1 MILEILQG
9 LWKWIKWI
17 LAIIIVGLLIL
28 ALRVFVLDKDYDGVK
43 RVADR
48 TSKINGS
55 STSTTDTVDGKSG
68 TTGGELANSAKGIA
82 NAAATGYKGDAEHDY
97 NASNFDEWFL
107 MYEGEH
113 YDGAIRN
120 MLEHQIENSKGNFY
134 ARTSITAV
142 GFADDMEIVYEGD
155 VEAYQNAI
163 RQMED
168 ALTPGTY
175 EVSFKYAGIMTY
187 VNEIVI
193 TKK

>member
-28 ALRVFVLDKDYDGVK
+28 ALRIFVFDKDYDGVK
-43 RVADR
+43 RVSDR
-48 TSKINGS
+48 TSKTNGS
-55 STSTTDTVDGKSG
+55 STSTTETGDGKG
-68 TTGGELANSAKGIA
+68 SAKGGIA
-82 NAAATGYKGDAEHDY
+82 NATKTGYTGDAEHDY
-97 NASNFDEWFL
+97 NVSNFDEWFL
-107 MYEGEH
+107 MYEGEQ

-142 GFADDMEIVYEGD
+142 GFADDMAIVYEGD
-155 VEAYQNAI
+155 VEAYQKAI
-163 RQMED
+163 REMED
-168 ALTPGTY
+168 ALIQGTY